1 MIARRAFAFLKT
13 SALTLGAVLT
23 SFGALAADVQIQGGV
38 IEIDGNVLEFDG
50 DGLFELGGIGDAA
63 RPAKKSAAAESEPAG
78 NQLLELTD
86 GSQIHGTLVAM
97 GKSELVWQRAD
108 ANQPLVFS
116 PGDVRR
122 LTLGKRV
129 PVKEVGANA
138 TLKLAGGDWLV
149 GKVNAFAN
157 DRFNVALGGGPAIEV
172 EKKSVEW
179 AVFDPLPPDAY
190 DGPRGPAGLAGW
202 ETPIAG
208 AWSCS
213 DDSLIAKQS
222 SAITRKFD
230 VLSERIDIQFTAG
243 DGGNQNRGLTLWI
256 QPEGRTTGY
265 SVGSVYLRF
274 QGNSVSMNS
283 YDGNAMKN
291 QSVNFEQD
299 NGKAEKISRYRLLY
313 DSKEGTLQV
322 RVNGVRAAEWKVG
335 VPKTPARVSSLTFQ
349 PSYWSSDMAWTLS
362 GVKVQPWDGE
372 AIPDG
377 DPDDAGKDIIKATP
391 TIRKAGAFEGLTAE
405 AVKFSGVEVSRKEP
419 VFLRFGRKPAPSES
433 ASIARVWLAQRGE
446 FDVTALGFKDGVLKV
461 RTSFAGEIALPI
473 AAIHAI
479 EFPHKMGIIDQ
490 ENSAATDSLVFKNG
504 DQFRGTLLSAANDQ
518 GVKWKPA
525 KGAEVQF
532 ENKLIAGIQLAP
544 RKDANPTPSGDVAVR
559 WQNGDW
565 LTGNLIAYENE
576 RLTLKTAMAD
586 RMEIPREGL
595 AALYLGASGE
605 APVWDGASGR
615 AVWME
620 GAVAPGYWNANRAVK
635 DKGATPGPWKH
646 FDGAFTLSQT
656 GRSGSSSGPN
666 IGRII
671 ENLPDKCEVS
681 FDVSP
686 AAQTSF
692 VAHFF
697 FDDNKPGIMVQASG
711 SFAYVYDMSPR
722 AARAIGNQQQQ
733 LELGDSISNE
743 GNSRRYTFYGER
755 STGRF
760 YMAVNGKLVGQL
772 NRKGGGDSPKPGR
785 GISIAPQAGNS
796 LPTISNLWVAPWSG
810 ALPPAAAKSKMD
822 PNRGQGVPGIPGLD
836 DVAALPRVVE
846 INGRRAVNI
855 LGVPIMPALEK
866 PGGDT
871 GSAAESAE
879 PEVPLDAIALINGDE
894 TRGILK
900 RATADSL
907 FIECEVGELEIPA
920 KRATLVEFAA
930 TPASPAAGARF
941 RLAGK
946 GAISAETFRFENGRV
961 VCRSSSA
968 GNFEIPVAML
978 SEIVFS
984 SSARSPFAA
993 PPAAA
998 NPMDGILDG
1007 GRQILLN
1014 GGNII
1019 IRRVIR

>member
-1 MIARRAFAFLKT
+1 MIVRRA
-13 SALTLGAVLT
+13 SALLKCFALATFAALVC
-23 SFGALAADVQIQGGV
+23 FGAHAADVQIKGGV
-38 IEIDGNVLEFDG
+38 IEINGNVIEFDG
-50 DGLFELGGIGDAA
+50 DGLFEFDGADGVAQ
-63 RPAKKSAAAESEPAG
+63 PAKKPVASEAEPAG

-86 GSQIHGTLVAM
+86 GSQLHGTLVAM
-97 GKSELVWQRAD
+97 GKNELVWQRAD

-129 PVKEVGANA
+129 PAKKVAANA

-149 GKVNAFAN
+149 GKVNAFVN
-157 DRFNVALGGGPAIEV
+157 DRFAVDLGGGPSLEV
-172 EKKSVEW
+172 EKKFVEW

-190 DGPRGPAGLAGW
+190 DGPRGPTGLAGW
-202 ETPIAG
+202 ETAISG

-213 DDSLIAKQS
+213 DDALIAKQS
-222 SAITRKFD
+222 SAITRRFD
-230 VLSERIDIQFTAG
+230 VLSERIDIQFAAG

-299 NGKAEKISRYRLLY
+299 NGKADRISRYRLLY

-372 AIPDG
+372 AVPDG
-377 DPDDAGKDIIKATP
+377 DPDDAGKDIIKADP
-391 TIRKAGAFEGLTAE
+391 TIRKAGAFEGLTAD
-405 AVKFSGVEVSRKEP
+405 AVKFSGAEVSRKEP
-419 VFLRFGRKPAPSES
+419 VFLRFGRKPASSES
-433 ASIARVWLAQRGE
+433 AAIARVWLAQRGE

-461 RTSFAGEIALPI
+461 RTPFAGDIALPV

-490 ENSAATDSLVFKNG
+490 ENAAVTDSLIFKNG
-504 DQFRGTLLSAANDQ
+504 DRFRGSLLSAAHDQ
-518 GVKWKPA
+518 GVKWKSV
-525 KGAEVQF
+525 KGGEVEF
-532 ENKLIAGIQLAP
+532 ESKLVAGVQLAR
-544 RKDANPTPSGDVAVR
+544 RKDANPPAPGDVAVR

-565 LTGNLIAYENE
+565 LTGSLLAYENE
-576 RLTLKTAMAD
+576 RLVLKTALAE

-595 AALYLGASGE
+595 AALYVGASGE

-615 AVWME
+615 DVWME
-620 GAVAPGYWNANRAVK
+620 GAVAPGYWNANRALK

-646 FDGAFTLSQT
+646 FDGAFTLAQA

-711 SFAYVYDMSPR
+711 SFAYLYDMSPR

-733 LELGDSISNE
+733 IELGDSINGE

-796 LPTISNLWVAPWSG
+796 SPTISNLWVAPWSG
-810 ALPPAAAKSKMD
+810 SLPPAAGKPKVA
-822 PNRGQGVPGIPGLD
+822 PNRGLAIPGLEGF
-836 DVAALPRVVE
+836 VAPPRVVE
-846 INGRRAVNI
+846 VNGRRAVNI
-855 LGVPIMPALEK
+855 LGVPITPAIEPPEK
-866 PGGDT
+866 KAELPP
-871 GSAAESAE
+871 ESAE

-900 RATADSL
+900 RATADAL
-907 FIECEVGELEIPA
+907 FVECEVGELEIPA
-920 KRATLVEFAA
+920 RRATMIEFAPK
-930 TPASPAAGARF
+930 PAGAAAGARF

-946 GAISAETFRFENGRV
+946 GAITAENFRFENGRV
-961 VCRSSSA
+961 VCHSTSA
-968 GNFEIPVAML
+968 GTFEIPVAAL
-978 SEIVFS
+978 SEIIFAPGS
-984 SSARSPFAA
+984 RSPFAA
-993 PPAAA
+993 PPVEK
-998 NPMDGILDG
+998 NPASGIFDGA
-1007 GRQILLN
+1007 RQILLD

-1019 IRRVIR
+1019 IRGAIRAP